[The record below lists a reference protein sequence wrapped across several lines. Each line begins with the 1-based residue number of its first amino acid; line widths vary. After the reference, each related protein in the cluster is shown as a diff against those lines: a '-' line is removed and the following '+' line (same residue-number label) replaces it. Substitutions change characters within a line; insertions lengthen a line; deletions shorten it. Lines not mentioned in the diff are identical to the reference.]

1 MIYKNKMQ
9 ESAGLLIIHN
19 NKMLLVHPTNAPWY
33 GTYSIPKGKLEKG
46 ETYIDAAIRETKEE
60 TGIKIKL
67 NQINKT
73 PHKIQ
78 YKNEKDKIYKEL
90 TYFLVN
96 LNYDIKIDKNKLQL
110 NEIDWAGFVDKD
122 EAISRIFW
130 RFEEMLKF
138 LN

>member
-1 MIYKNKMQ
+1 MQ
-9 ESAGLLIIHN
+9 ESAGLLIINN

-60 TGIKIKL
+60 TGIKINL

-73 PHKIQ
+73 PYKIQ
-78 YKNEKDKIYKEL
+78 YKNDKGKIYKEL

-96 LNYDIKIDKNKLQL
+96 LNNDIKIDKNKLQL

>member
-1 MIYKNKMQ
+1 MQ
-9 ESAGLLIIHN
+9 ESAGLLVIHN

-67 NQINKT
+67 NEINKT
-73 PHKIQ
+73 PYKIQ
-78 YKNEKDKIYKEL
+78 YKNEKGKIYKEL

-138 LN
+138 LD